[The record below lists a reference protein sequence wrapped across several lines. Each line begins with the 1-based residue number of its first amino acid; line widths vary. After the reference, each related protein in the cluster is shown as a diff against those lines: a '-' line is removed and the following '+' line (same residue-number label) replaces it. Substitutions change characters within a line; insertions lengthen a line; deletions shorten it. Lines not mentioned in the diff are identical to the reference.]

1 MKTPKL
7 IDDLTALGLIC
18 TVEHKVYE
26 DDTSQWVIELV
37 SNEFHKEVNKHI
49 EKTINSD
56 SGSKMVKKGYPT
68 KIFVYKGEPTSLT
81 VYTTKKPILY
91 INT

>member
-7 IDDLTALGLIC
+7 IDDLNALGLIC

-26 DDTSQWVIELV
+26 DNTSQWIVELI
-37 SNEFHKEVNKHI
+37 SNKVHKEVNKHI
-49 EKTINSD
+49 EETINGD
-56 SGSKMVKKGYPT
+56 PGSKMIKKGYPT

-81 VYTTKKPILY
+81 VYSTKKPRLY
-91 INT
+91 INA